1 MGLFKRLL
9 EKFGFTEPASLSADE
24 VMAAERK
31 LIEKNLARSFDAQ
44 HQEYLKTDYKD
55 FVELQYK
62 EYVREHYTYMKPE
75 NYPHKQRPWYGLA
88 LSGGGIRSASFAIG
102 VIQAL
107 RNRFLVEG
115 KPTTFDKLAYLSTVS
130 GGGYTGAAL
139 SWYQKIFRVFP
150 FGEIDSYSGSKYS
163 TAPGNKILSYIRQHG
178 KYLTPAQLGI
188 ASLAGS
194 VLLSVIHSVVAYTLL
209 ISLAMF
215 LLSLVLTTGVLDPL
229 LNLTAINTAS
239 VEGLLRKIP
248 ASIFTL
254 QAEHLEV
261 LPHRV
266 EFSVFFLLAA
276 ATMTGLFLLTVF
288 GYAISTVFQ
297 TFFAHAYCYRVKVQR
312 SLGLLLKGIAGSLFF
327 AAVPLAALLV
337 FGATLDLG
345 DKGLYSSM
353 ASGLAGILLSIRQF
367 RKNTEAGNE
376 KQSTQG
382 GFTRFLTIISTLAFI
397 FFIFL
402 AAYILAESVHK
413 LLRNDADSYWPVLFI
428 LAGLTIPFF
437 VNINQVSPHKMYRD
451 RLMETFLKAPAVDPT
466 APLCQ
471 RGARANTTTLSDI
484 AASDNWSPYHLIN
497 CNIILN
503 NAITPRYRGRLGD
516 SFLLSS
522 LYCGS
527 DATHYTGTDKFAG
540 GNMTLA
546 SAMSISGAAE
556 NPHSGVSGAGGS
568 TNPFMSFIL
577 TFLGLR
583 LGYWAYN
590 PSTPLH
596 ALQKFMRPN
605 YFFPGLRSLLNFG
618 HAEDSLLVELSD
630 GGHFDNTGL
639 YELVRRRTPVIILSD
654 GGADPDATFD
664 DFGNAIE
671 RIRVDFGISIRFPN
685 AKFDLSGV
693 LPGSSAAGSEN
704 HERMYDEKYQLS
716 QRGFAI
722 GDIVYPDAGEQKAF
736 VGRFVYIK
744 ASLTRDL
751 PGDLYAYKLA
761 NPSYPNQ
768 PTVDQFFD
776 ERQFEAYRE
785 LGYQLTRQ
793 MIDNKDAMK
802 LLP

>member
-9 EKFGFTEPASLSADE
+9 EKLGLREPPSLSAEE
-24 VMAAERK
+24 VIAAERR
-31 LIEKNLARSFDAQ
+31 LIEKNLARQFDSKYQA
-44 HQEYLKTDYKD
+44 YLDTDYRD
-55 FVELQYK
+55 FVDNRYGDH
-62 EYVREHYTYMKPE
+62 VRQHYTYMKPE
-75 NYPHKQRPWYGLA
+75 DYPHKQRPWYGLA

-107 RNRFLVEG
+107 RNRYLVEG
-115 KPTTFDKLAYLSTVS
+115 KPTLFDKLAYLSTVS

-139 SWYQKIFRVFP
+139 SWYQKMFGIFP
-150 FGEIDSYSGSKYS
+150 FGEIDSYAGSKHS
-163 TAPGNKILSYIRQHG
+163 TAPGNRILSYIRQHG

-209 ISLAMF
+209 ISLTMLF
-215 LLSLVLTTGVLDPL
+215 LSVVLTTGALDPL
-229 LNLTAINTAS
+229 LNFTAINTGS
-239 VEGLLRKIP
+239 VEALLGDIP
-248 ASIFTL
+248 QTL
-254 QAEHLEV
+254 FVLEEEHRQV

-276 ATMTGLFLLTVF
+276 TGLTGLFLLTVF
-288 GYAISTVFQ
+288 GYALSSVFQ
-297 TFFAHAYCYRVKVQR
+297 TLFSRAYCYRVSIQR
-312 SLGLLLKGIAGSLFF
+312 SLGLLLKGIAASLFF
-327 AAVPLAALLV
+327 AAVPLAALLI
-337 FGATLDLG
+337 FGATLDFN
-345 DKGLYSSM
+345 DQGLYSSM
-353 ASGLAGILLSIRQF
+353 ISGLAGILLSIRQF
-367 RKNTEAGNE
+367 RMNTEAGNE
-376 KQSTQG
+376 KRSSQG
-382 GFTRFLTIISTLAFI
+382 GLTRCLTVVSTLAFI

-402 AAYILAESVHK
+402 AAYILAESIHRLV
-413 LLRNDADSYWPVLFI
+413 RGDADSYWPLLFT
-428 LAGLTIPFF
+428 LAALIIPFF

-451 RLMETFLKAPAVDPT
+451 RLMETFLKAPGVEPT

-484 AASDNWSPYHLIN
+484 ADATHASPYHLIN

-503 NAITPRYRGRLGD
+503 NAVTPRYRGRLGD

-527 DATHYTGTDKFAG
+527 DATRYSDTRHFAG

-556 NPHSGVSGAGGS
+556 NPHSGVSGAGSS

-596 ALQKFMRPN
+596 GLRKIMRPN

-618 HAEDSLLVELSD
+618 HAEDSLMVELSD

-671 RIRVDFGISIRFPN
+671 RIRVDFGISIRFHDP
-685 AKFDLSGV
+685 AFDLSGL
-693 LPGSSAAGSEN
+693 LPGSSAASSEKSD
-704 HERMYDEKYQLS
+704 RMYDDKYQLS

-744 ASLTRDL
+744 ASLTRNL

-793 MIDNKDAMK
+793 MIANEAAME

>member
-1 MGLFKRLL
+1 MGLFNRLL
-9 EKFGFTEPASLSADE
+9 EKLGLKKPATLSADE
-24 VMAAERK
+24 VMAAERT
-31 LIEKNLARSFDAQ
+31 LIEENLARTFDQ
-44 HQEYLKTDYKD
+44 QYRTYLDTDYRD
-55 FVELQYK
+55 FVENQYPA
-62 EYVREHYTYMKPE
+62 YVREHYTYMKPE
-75 NYPHKQRPWYGLA
+75 DYPHKRRPWYGLA

-107 RNRFLVEG
+107 RNRFLVED
-115 KPTTFDKLAYLSTVS
+115 KPLLFDKLAYLSTVS

-139 SWYQKIFRVFP
+139 SWHQKVFKVFP
-150 FGEIDSYSGSKYS
+150 FGEIDSYAGSKYS
-163 TAPGNKILSYIRQHG
+163 TAPGNRILSYIRQHG

-215 LLSLVLTTGVLDPL
+215 LLSLLLTTGVLDPL
-229 LNLTAINTAS
+229 LNFTAINTAS
-239 VEGLLRKIP
+239 VEALLNNIP
-248 ASIFTL
+248 TSIFVL
-254 QAEHLEV
+254 EDEHRTV
-261 LPHRV
+261 IPHRV
-266 EFSVFFLLAA
+266 EFSVFFMLAA
-276 ATMTGLFLLTVF
+276 AAMTGLFLLTVF
-288 GYAISTVFQ
+288 VYALSSVRQ
-297 TFFAHAYCYRVKVQR
+297 TFFARAYCYRVQIQR
-312 SLGLLLKGIAGSLFF
+312 SLGLLLTGIATALFF

-337 FGATLDLG
+337 FGATLDLS

-367 RKNTEAGNE
+367 RMNTEAGNE
-376 KQSTQG
+376 KRSTQG
-382 GFTRFLTIISTLAFI
+382 GFTRVLTIVSTLAFI

-402 AAYILAESVHK
+402 AAYILAEGVHK
-413 LLRNDADSYWPVLFI
+413 LLRGDADSYWPLLFVL
-428 LAGLTIPFF
+428 AALTVPFF

-451 RLMETFLKAPAVDPT
+451 RLMETFLKAPEVEPT

-471 RGARANTTTLSDI
+471 RGAKANTTTLSDM
-484 AASDNWSPYHLIN
+484 AASPNWSPYHLIN

-527 DATHYTGTDKFAG
+527 DATRYTDTSHFAKG
-540 GNMTLA
+540 GMTLA
-546 SAMSISGAAE
+546 TAMSISGAAE

-583 LGYWAYN
+583 LGYWVYN

-671 RIRVDFGISIRFPN
+671 RIRVDFGITIRFYNPE
-685 AKFDLSGV
+685 FDLSGV
-693 LPGSSAAGSEN
+693 LPGSSAASSEN
-704 HERMYDEKYQLS
+704 ADRLYDDKYQLS

-722 GDIVYPDAGEQKAF
+722 GDIVYPDAGTEKAF

-744 ASLTRDL
+744 ASLTRNL

-793 MIDNKDAMK
+793 MIANDEAMK

>member
-9 EKFGFTEPASLSADE
+9 EKLGLREPPSLSADE
-24 VMAAERK
+24 VMAAERT
-31 LIEKNLARSFDAQ
+31 LIEEKLARQFDTRYQA
-44 HQEYLKTDYKD
+44 YLDTDYRD
-55 FVELQYK
+55 FVDKQYGD
-62 EYVREHYTYMKPE
+62 YVREHYTYMKPE
-75 NYPHKQRPWYGLA
+75 DYPHKQRPWYGLA

-107 RNRFLVEG
+107 RNRYLVEG
-115 KPTTFDKLAYLSTVS
+115 KPTLFDKLAYLSTVS

-139 SWYQKIFRVFP
+139 SWYQKMFGIFP
-150 FGEIDSYSGSKYS
+150 FGEIDSYAGSKYS

-194 VLLSVIHSVVAYTLL
+194 VLLSVIHSVVAFTLL
-209 ISLAMF
+209 ISLVMF
-215 LLSLVLTTGVLDPL
+215 LLSLILTTGVLDPL
-229 LNLTAINTAS
+229 LNFSAIDTAS
-239 VEGLLRKIP
+239 VKSLLEKIP
-248 ASIFTL
+248 NIIFTP
-254 QAEHLEV
+254 QAEHDEV

-266 EFSVFFLLAA
+266 DFAVFFLLAA
-276 ATMTGLFLLTVF
+276 ATMTGIFLLTVF
-288 GYAISTVFQ
+288 GYALSSMFQ
-297 TFFAHAYCYRVKVQR
+297 TFFSRAYCYRVRIQR
-312 SLGLLLKGIAGSLFF
+312 SLGLLLKGILTSLFF

-337 FGATLDLG
+337 FGAALDFG
-345 DKGLYSSM
+345 DKGLYGSM

-367 RKNTEAGNE
+367 RMNTEAGNE
-376 KQSTQG
+376 KRSTQG
-382 GFTRFLTIISTLAFI
+382 SFTRLLTIVSTLAFI

-402 AAYILAESVHK
+402 TAYILAESVHK
-413 LLRNDADSYWPVLFI
+413 LLRGDADSYWPLLFVL
-428 LAGLTIPFF
+428 AALTIPFF

-451 RLMETFLKAPAVDPT
+451 RLMETFLKAPDIEPT

-471 RGARANTTTLSDI
+471 RGARANTTTLTDI
-484 AASDNWSPYHLIN
+484 AGAEHPSPYHLIN
-497 CNIILN
+497 CNVILN

-527 DATHYTGTDKFAG
+527 DATRYTDTCHFSG
-540 GNMTLA
+540 GGMTLA

-556 NPHSGVSGAGGS
+556 NPHSGVSGAGSS

-583 LGYWAYN
+583 LGFWAYN

-618 HAEDSLLVELSD
+618 HAEDSLMVELSD

-671 RIRVDFGISIRFPN
+671 RIRVDFGISIRFHDPE
-685 AKFDLSGV
+685 FDLSG
-693 LPGSSAAGSEN
+693 LIPGSSAANSEN
-704 HERMYDEKYQLS
+704 SDRMYDDKYQLS

-722 GDIVYPDAGEQKAF
+722 GDIVYPDAGSQKAF

-744 ASLTRDL
+744 ASLTRHL

-793 MIDNKDAMK
+793 MIDNDKAMK
-802 LLP
+802 RLP